1 MAVQIAAALSD
12 AQLAALQISDKL
24 DDPLDYLNI
33 NYTNYCNKVFSISI
47 TEPKTYYEAKNVL
60 SVALNT
66 TILKFIHT
74 TLFNLMRYGQVA
86 NTLHTFNLKPSI
98 PVEMVNKR
106 CMDISVVIKNEL
118 DKIIQLLMPA
128 DNNTLANSSLR
139 SKQLGTLID
148 TTPA

>member
-1 MAVQIAAALSD
+1 MAVQIPNVLTAAELS
-12 AQLAALQISDKL
+12 ALQTIDHI

-33 NYTNYCNKVFSISI
+33 NHSNYLNKVFSISI
-47 TEPKTYYEAKNVL
+47 TEPTRYYEAKNVL

-66 TILKFIHT
+66 AILKFIHT
-74 TLFNLMRYGQVA
+74 TLFNLMRYGHVGA
-86 NTLHTFNLKPSI
+86 VLHTFNLKPSI

-128 DNNTLANSSLR
+128 DNNNLANSSLR

>member
-1 MAVQIAAALSD
+1 MAIQIDTVLTD
-12 AQLAALQISDKL
+12 AQLSALHTTDHL

-33 NYTNYCNKVFSISI
+33 NHTNYLNKVFSISI
-47 TEPKTYYEAKNVL
+47 TDPTKYYEAKNVL
-60 SVALNT
+60 SLALNT

-74 TLFNLMRYGQVA
+74 TLFNLMRYGQVGA
-86 NTLHTFNLKPSI
+86 VLHTFNLKPSI

-128 DNNTLANSSLR
+128 DNNNLANSSLR
-139 SKQLGTLID
+139 SKQLGSLID
-148 TTPA
+148 IV

>member
-1 MAVQIAAALSD
+1 MAVQLLNPLSAAELSALNTID
-12 AQLAALQISDKL
+12 HI
-24 DDPLDYLNI
+24 DDPLDYLSI
-33 NYTNYCNKVFSISI
+33 NFNNYLNKVFSISI
-47 TEPKTYYEAKNVL
+47 TEPSVYYEAKNVL

-74 TLFNLMRYGQVA
+74 TLFNLMRYGQVG
-86 NTLHTFNLKPSI
+86 TVLHTFNLKPSI

-128 DNNTLANSSLR
+128 DNNNHANSSLR
-139 SKQLGTLID
+139 SKQLGSLID
-148 TTPA
+148 TTP

>member
-1 MAVQIAAALSD
+1 MAVQIAAALSE
-12 AQLAALQISDKL
+12 AQLKALQTEDKL

-33 NYTNYCNKVFSISI
+33 NFSNYCNKVFSISI
-47 TEPKTYYEAKNVL
+47 TEPTKYYEAKNVL

-66 TILKFIHT
+66 AILKFIHT
-74 TLFNLMRYGQVA
+74 TLFNLMRYGQVG
-86 NTLHTFNLKPSI
+86 NKLHTFNLQPSI

-128 DNNTLANSSLR
+128 DNNNHANSSLR
-139 SKQLGTLID
+139 SKQLGSLID
-148 TTPA
+148 TTP